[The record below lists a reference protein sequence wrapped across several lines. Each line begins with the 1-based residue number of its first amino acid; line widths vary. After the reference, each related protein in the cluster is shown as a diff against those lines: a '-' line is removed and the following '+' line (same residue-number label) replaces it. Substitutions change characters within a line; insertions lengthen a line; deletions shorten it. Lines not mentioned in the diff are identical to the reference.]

1 MKEILYIVQ
10 VLIILFTLEQYLR
23 QNKKWDIIFEYLE
36 KGFKAF
42 IDWRYDANIIEEM
55 KIIPNLFRKLTFISF
70 ICIFLTILFNI
81 NNIIILQ
88 AFFIVIMLSITAIFS
103 FNWVFN
109 HRETIK
115 EFKPILYIY
124 GFLGLIILVN
134 IFVSEIYPSD
144 LISIAN
150 QYNLTIPTKYEIVIN
165 FLFYFS
171 LAILSFYVFM
181 WIFTLIFPISI
192 LIILFTTSKLSRY
205 IRLKLNKQS
214 FIGLIGVLQIVVL
227 FGLYKYT

>member
-1 MKEILYIVQ
+1 MKEILYTLQGLV
-10 VLIILFTLEQYLR
+10 ILFSLEQYLR
-23 QNKKWDIIFEYLE
+23 QNKKWDIVFEYLE
-36 KGFKAF
+36 TGLKAF
-42 IDWRYDANIIEEM
+42 INWRSDANIIEEM
-55 KIIPNLFRKLTFISF
+55 KVIPDLFSKLAFLALA
-70 ICIFLTILFNI
+70 CIFLTMWLKIDNI
-81 NNIIILQ
+81 AVLQ
-88 AFFIVIMLSITAIFS
+88 ALLGIIMLSITTIFS
-103 FNWVFN
+103 FNWVFK

-115 EFKPILYIY
+115 EFKPVMYIY
-124 GFLGLIILVN
+124 GLVGLIILVN
-134 IFVSEIYPSD
+134 IFISEIYPSD

-150 QYNLTIPTKYEIVIN
+150 QYNLTIPTKYEIAIS

-181 WIFTLIFPISI
+181 WIFALIFPISI

>member
-1 MKEILYIVQ
+1 MKELLYTLQ
-10 VLIILFTLEQYLR
+10 GLIILFSLEQYLR
-23 QNKKWDIIFEYLE
+23 QNKKWDTVFEYLE
-36 KGFKAF
+36 TGFKAF
-42 IDWRYDANIIEEM
+42 LNWRSDANIIEEM
-55 KIIPNLFRKLTFISF
+55 KVIPDLFAKLGFIAL
-70 ICIFLTILFNI
+70 ICIFLTMWLKIDNI
-81 NNIIILQ
+81 AVLQ
-88 AFFIVIMLSITAIFS
+88 AFLGVIMLSITTIFS
-103 FNWVFN
+103 FNWVFK

-115 EFKPILYIY
+115 EFKPVMYIY
-124 GFLGLIILVN
+124 GLLGLIILVN

-150 QYNLTIPTKYEIVIN
+150 QYNLTISTKYEIAIS

-181 WIFTLIFPISI
+181 WIFALIFPISI
-192 LIILFTTSKLSRY
+192 LIILFTTSKLSRH

-214 FIGLIGVLQIVVL
+214 FVGLIGVLQIVVL